1 MMKNFITCDQM
12 KFLEKR
18 ADESG
23 LSYYQMMENAGSAA
37 TALIL
42 KEWGHA
48 VSGSEFLLF
57 CGKGNN
63 GGDGFV
69 AARLLAD
76 QGGEVTVI
84 LVDGPPVTKDAI
96 TNFNLIRDRLPVI
109 DMTRTDAPFMELHG
123 RPDVV
128 IDSIYGTGFHGNLAP
143 NALKAAAFINRLS
156 REKDVFIASLD
167 IPSGLGGDA
176 TGESQIDSNGVRAH
190 CTITFHN
197 KKPVHL
203 QAFAEKYCGRIL
215 VADIGIKEELLR

>member
-1 MMKNFITCDQM
+1 MMKNFITCGQM
-12 KFLEKR
+12 KILEKR

-37 TALIL
+37 TSLIL
-42 KEWGHA
+42 KEWGHPA
-48 VSGSEFLLF
+48 SGSKFLLF

-69 AARLLAD
+69 AARLLAEL
-76 QGGEVTVI
+76 GGAVTVI
-84 LVDGPPVTKDAI
+84 LVDGPPVTKDAV
-96 TNFNLIRDRLPVI
+96 TNFELIKDRLPVI
-109 DMTRTDAPFMELHG
+109 DMTQTDSPFMELHD

-143 NALKAAAFINRLS
+143 NALKAAAFINQLG
-156 REKDVFIASLD
+156 REQKSSVFSLD

-176 TGESQIDSNGVRAH
+176 VKESQIDSNGVNAH

-203 QAFAEKYCGRIL
+203 QAFARKYCGRIL
-215 VADIGIKEELLR
+215 VADIGIKEELLW